1 IHFPCPPS
9 SSFLHSLKF
18 LNRASSHNRLMTTSA
33 ARGFHVTTTRK
44 EIVAPAS
51 SPLLP
56 LPENRIISLSNLDLL
71 LPPVD
76 INVCFFYKKPL
87 YNTTND
93 VLKTSL
99 AEALVSYYVLAG
111 EVVASPITGEPEI
124 LCNNSGVEVVEAAAD
139 VELRELNLHDPYQSI
154 AKFVPMKVHGVFA
167 IQLTELRCGSL
178 VVGCTF
184 DHRIAD
190 AYSMNMFLL
199 SWAEISRSD
208 VPTSYMPSFN
218 RSLLNP
224 RRPLIIDSSIDQMYM
239 PVTSLPLP
247 QETTNLDNILTSR
260 IYYIKA
266 EVVQELQT
274 QAGRTK
280 LESFSAFLWKLVA
293 KHAATTTD
301 SKLLNSKLGIVVDG
315 RKKLTEQET
324 STYFGNVLSV
334 PFGEQR
340 IDYLTH
346 KSFSWVADEVHK
358 VLESSVTKD
367 HFLNLID
374 WIETRR
380 PVPVLSRIYG
390 AGSEDGP
397 AFVVSSGKS
406 FPVTRIDFGWGSPVF
421 GSYHLPLGSRTG
433 YVMTMPSP
441 VVDNSAGEWIVY
453 LHLEKGQLKFIEQG
467 APHVF
472 KPIDNDYLKI

>member
-1 IHFPCPPS
+1 
-9 SSFLHSLKF
+9 
-18 LNRASSHNRLMTTSA
+18 MTTSE

-51 SPLLP
+51 APLLP

-76 INVCFFYKKPL
+76 INVCFFYKKAL
-87 YNTTND
+87 YNNTTND

-99 AEALVSYYVLAG
+99 AKALVSYYVLAG
-111 EVVASPITGEPEI
+111 EVVANPITGEPEI
-124 LCNNSGVEVVEAAAD
+124 LCSDAGVEVVEAAAD

-154 AKFVPMKVHGVFA
+154 AKFVPMKTHGVFA
-167 IQLTELRCGSL
+167 IQVTELKCGSIA
-178 VVGCTF
+178 VGCSF

-208 VPTSYMPSFN
+208 VPTPYVPSFK

-224 RRPLIIDSSIDQMYM
+224 RQPLIIDSSIDETYM

-247 QETTNLDNILTSR
+247 QETTNPDNILTSR
-260 IYYIKA
+260 IYYIK
-266 EVVQELQT
+266 EDVVQELQT
-274 QAGRTK
+274 LSGNGERTK

-293 KHAATTTD
+293 KHAAKTD

-315 RKKLTEQET
+315 RKKLMEQET
-324 STYFGNVLSV
+324 NTYFGNVLSI
-334 PFGEQR
+334 PFCEQR
-340 IDYLTH
+340 IDDLIH
-346 KSFSWVADEVHK
+346 KPLSLVADEVHK

-374 WIETRR
+374 WIESRR
-380 PVPVLSRIYG
+380 PVPALSRIYG
-390 AGSEDGP
+390 TGSEDGP

-421 GSYHLPLGSRTG
+421 GSYHLPRGSRTG

-441 VVDNSAGEWIVY
+441 VVENSMGDWIAY
-453 LHLEKGQLKFIEQG
+453 LHLAEGQLKFIEQE

-472 KPIDNDYLKI
+472 KPIDNAYLKI

>member
-1 IHFPCPPS
+1 MIIHFPCPLS
-9 SSFLHSLKF
+9 SSSSLHSLKF
-18 LNRASSHNRLMTTSA
+18 LNRVRSHSSLMTTSE

-56 LPENRIISLSNLDLL
+56 LPENMIISVSNLDLL

-111 EVVASPITGEPEI
+111 EVVANPITGESEI
-124 LCNNSGVEVVEAAAD
+124 LCNNGGVEVVEAAAD

-167 IQLTELRCGSL
+167 IQITELKCGSL

-190 AYSMNMFLL
+190 AYSMNMFLH
-199 SWAEISRSD
+199 SWAQISRSD

-224 RRPLIIDSSIDQMYM
+224 RRPLVIDSSVDQMYM

-247 QETTNLDNILTSR
+247 QETTNPDNILTSR

-266 EVVQELQT
+266 DVVRELQT
-274 QAGRTK
+274 LAGNGKRTK

-301 SKLLNSKLGIVVDG
+301 LKLLNSKLGIVVDG

-324 STYFGNVLSV
+324 NTYFGNVLSV
-334 PFGEQR
+334 PFDSPSG
-340 IDYLTH
+340 
-346 KSFSWVADEVHK
+346 
-358 VLESSVTKD
+358 
-367 HFLNLID
+367 
-374 WIETRR
+374 
-380 PVPVLSRIYG
+380 PGLSRIYG
-390 AGSEDGP
+390 TGSEEGP

-433 YVMTMPSP
+433 YVMTIPSP
-441 VVDNSAGEWIVY
+441 VVDNSAGDWIVY
-453 LHLEKGQLKFIEQG
+453 LHLAKGQLKFIEQE